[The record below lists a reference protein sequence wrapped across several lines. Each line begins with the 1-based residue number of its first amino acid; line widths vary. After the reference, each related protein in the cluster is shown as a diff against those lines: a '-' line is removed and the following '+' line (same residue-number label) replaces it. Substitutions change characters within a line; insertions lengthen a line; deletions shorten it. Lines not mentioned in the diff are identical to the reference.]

1 MKLLTAALTLLIPVN
16 AFALTPSQLKE
27 LILKRSLRLKVQKE
41 QVKAQEF
48 KEKATFRS
56 YFPKVS
62 LSASF
67 SEFYP
72 DLFNNWN
79 QNHAY
84 GVSITA
90 EPLNLQRNVELSI
103 DREKVKELRY
113 AVDSTFLD
121 VYSEALSYLYRL
133 KVLER
138 EVELRRKQLES
149 SEKILSVAKEK
160 FKKGLVMITDVL
172 KAKSEVEKRR
182 ALLSQ
187 AENDYRKTF
196 NSLNALL
203 DFSLKNGEKPEV
215 NLIKERLPL
224 NPRELVRRALLLR
237 PEVKEAKQQV
247 EIAKRSVQLVKRNL
261 SPRLSV
267 NLSAQRTGTDFPG
280 DKNYSAGFTLSFPV
294 FDSGL
299 TKFQTLQQVSQ
310 LKQAQLNLKET
321 ENSVKL
327 QVLNALSDVKYSYSQ
342 LNSSESSLKYA
353 RKAYERALNE
363 YRLGVSDIV
372 ALLQAFDFYCQ
383 SQTDYLQ
390 SLLNYNLSIV
400 SLKKATGELLGGEN

>member
-1 MKLLTAALTLLIPVN
+1 MKLLTAALILLVPVN

-27 LILKRSLRLKVQKE
+27 LILKRSLRLKVQEE

-56 YFPKVS
+56 YFPKVN
-62 LSASF
+62 LTAGY

-72 DLFNNWN
+72 DVFQNWN
-79 QNHAY
+79 QNYTY
-84 GVSITA
+84 GVSVTA

-103 DREKVKELRY
+103 DKEKVRELRY

-121 VYSEALSYLYRL
+121 VYSEALSYLYKL
-133 KVLER
+133 KALER
-138 EVELRRKQLES
+138 EINLRKKQVES

-160 FKKGLVMITDVL
+160 LRKGLVMITDVL

-187 AENDYRKTF
+187 AENEYRKTF

-203 DFSLKNGEKPEV
+203 DFSLKGNEKPDVELLKEKLPFSSE
-215 NLIKERLPL
+215 NLIRK
-224 NPRELVRRALLLR
+224 ALLMR
-237 PEVKEAKQQV
+237 PEVKETKQQV
-247 EIAKRSVQLVKRNL
+247 EIAKKSVQLVKRNL
-261 SPRLSV
+261 SPRLSL

-280 DKNYSAGFTLSFPV
+280 DKNYSAGFTLNFPI

-299 TKFQTLQQVSQ
+299 TKFQTLEQVSQ
-310 LKQAQLNLKET
+310 LKRAQLNLKET

-342 LNSSESSLKYA
+342 LKSSESSLKYA
-353 RKAYERALNE
+353 KKAYERALNE

-383 SQTDYLQ
+383 SQEDYIQ

-400 SLKKATGELLGGEN
+400 SLRKATGELLGGEN

>member
-16 AFALTPSQLKE
+16 AFALTPSQLKG
-27 LILKRSLRLKVQKE
+27 LILKRSLKLKVQKE

-56 YFPKVS
+56 YFPKVNLTS
-62 LSASF
+62 SF
-67 SEFYP
+67 NEFYP
-72 DLFNNWN
+72 DIFQNWN
-79 QNHAY
+79 QNYTY

-103 DREKVKELRY
+103 NREKVRELRY

-121 VYSEALSYLYRL
+121 VYSEALSYLYKL
-133 KVLER
+133 KALER
-138 EVELRRKQLES
+138 EIDLRKKQVES
-149 SEKILSVAKEK
+149 SEKILSVAKK
-160 FKKGLVMITDVL
+160 KLKKGLVMITDVL

-187 AENDYRKTF
+187 AENEYRKTF
-196 NSLNALL
+196 NLLNALL
-203 DFSLKNGEKPEV
+203 DFSLKGNEKPNVELLKEKLPFSSE
-215 NLIKERLPL
+215 NLIRK
-224 NPRELVRRALLLR
+224 ALLMR

-247 EIAKRSVQLVKRNL
+247 KIAEKSVQLVKRNL
-261 SPRLSV
+261 SPKLSV
-267 NLSAQRTGTDFPG
+267 NFSAQRTGTDFPG

-299 TKFQTLQQVSQ
+299 TKFQTLEQVSQ
-310 LKQAQLNLKET
+310 LKKAQLNLKET

-327 QVLNALSDVKYSYSQ
+327 EVLNALSDVNYSYSQ
-342 LNSSESSLKYA
+342 LKSSESSLKYA

-363 YRLGVSDIV
+363 YKLGVSDIV
-372 ALLQAFDFYCQ
+372 ALLQAFEFYCQ
-383 SQTDYLQ
+383 SQEDYIQ
-390 SLLNYNLSIV
+390 SLLNYNLSVV
-400 SLKKATGELLGGEN
+400 SLRKATGELLGGEN

>member
-1 MKLLTAALTLLIPVN
+1 MV
-16 AFALTPSQLKE
+16 
-27 LILKRSLRLKVQKE
+27 
-41 QVKAQEF
+41 
-48 KEKATFRS
+48 
-56 YFPKVS
+56 
-62 LSASF
+62 
-67 SEFYP
+67 
-72 DLFNNWN
+72 
-79 QNHAY
+79 
-84 GVSITA
+84 
-90 EPLNLQRNVELSI
+90 
-103 DREKVKELRY
+103 
-113 AVDSTFLD
+113 
-121 VYSEALSYLYRL
+121 
-133 KVLER
+133 
-138 EVELRRKQLES
+138 
-149 SEKILSVAKEK
+149 
-160 FKKGLVMITDVL
+160 TDVL

-203 DFSLKNGEKPEV
+203 DFSLKEGEKPEV
-215 NLIKERLPL
+215 SLIEEKLLL
-224 NPRELVRRALLLR
+224 NSGELVKRALLLR

-247 EIAKRSVQLVKRNL
+247 EIAEKNVHLVKRNL
-261 SPRLSV
+261 SPKLSV
-267 NLSAQRTGTDFPG
+267 NFSARRTGTDFPG
-280 DKNYSAGFTLSFPV
+280 DKNYSAGFTFSFPV

-342 LNSSESSLKYA
+342 LKSSESSLKYA